1 MRENYS
7 NGKIKKIVAKSC
19 QELSKENFILKK
31 IWEKIE
37 NFPSFYNSLR
47 HRRRVIT
54 TSLLMNLLKQFHSI
68 YFLCQRECC
77 DLDVCLFA
85 CVINK
90 SSETQECINKNKVV
104 CSLLS
109 HSASAIKI
117 HWTCIKSHR
126 CNPFEFSIEP
136 WKRLPYGTK
145 KLVNFII
152 TKFIRFFLISTFES
166 KTFFF
171 VLCDDK
177 NNLSVRDKLRF
188 YISLFLLGCW
198 LQSIWIFINR
208 WAVCRKNMNVWL
220 VGWWWK
226 VHMF

>member
-1 MRENYS
+1 M
-7 NGKIKKIVAKSC
+7 
-19 QELSKENFILKK
+19 
-31 IWEKIE
+31 
-37 NFPSFYNSLR
+37 
-47 HRRRVIT
+47 
-54 TSLLMNLLKQFHSI
+54 
-68 YFLCQRECC
+68 
-77 DLDVCLFA
+77 
-85 CVINK
+85 
-90 SSETQECINKNKVV
+90 
-104 CSLLS
+104 S

-136 WKRLPYGTK
+136 WKWLPYGTK

-208 WAVCRKNMNVWL
+208 WAVCRKNMNVFAFVDDDGKYTCFRHKINWL
-220 VGWWWK
+220 TFDERKMTTRNFSLAFFFCEENLWWK
-226 VHMF
+226 YMRRGSRGEKQWQFLTSYQFLYKSSNY